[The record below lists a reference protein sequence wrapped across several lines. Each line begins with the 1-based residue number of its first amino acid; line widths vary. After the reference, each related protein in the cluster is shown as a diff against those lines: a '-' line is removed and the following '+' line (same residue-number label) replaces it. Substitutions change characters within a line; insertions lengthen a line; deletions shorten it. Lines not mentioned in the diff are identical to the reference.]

1 MTTSELMTLSDKYI
15 MSTYKRFPIVL
26 VKGSG
31 ARVWD
36 SDGKEYL
43 DFVAGIA
50 VCSLGH
56 SHPNVVDALKKQ
68 VDILTHVSNLYYIE
82 PQIRFA
88 KMLIENSFAD
98 KAFFCNSGAEANE
111 AAIKL
116 ARKYAHGNMT
126 GDKYELITMKD
137 SFHGRTL
144 ATVAATGQTKFQVG
158 FEPLPTGF
166 RYVPFNDI
174 DALEDS
180 ITDATCGI
188 MLEPIQGEGGIKV
201 PNAEYLS
208 KVRKICDDRGILMIL
223 DEVQVGMGRTGT
235 LFAYEQYKI
244 KPDIVTLAKAVG
256 NGFPVGVMMATE
268 RIASAFQPGNH
279 ASTFGGNPLAMA
291 SALATLKTILNGGV
305 LENVKRVGGYF
316 LKRLEDL
323 KSKYDIVK
331 DVRGKGL
338 ILGVELSVEGANIV
352 MECMDKG
359 VLINC
364 TGGNVLRF
372 VPPLVVTEKDV
383 DAVLNVL
390 EEVIKNK

>member
-1 MTTSELMTLSDKYI
+1 MTLSDKYI
-15 MSTYKRFPIVL
+15 MATYKRFPIVL

-50 VCSLGH
+50 VCGLGH
-56 SHPNVVDALKKQ
+56 SHPSVVAAVKKQ
-68 VDILTHVSNLYYIE
+68 VEILTHVSNLYYIE

-116 ARKYAHGNMT
+116 ARKYAHGNMA
-126 GDKYELITMKD
+126 GEKYELITMRD

-144 ATVAATGQTKFQVG
+144 ATVTATGQTKFQVG

-166 RYVPFNDI
+166 KYVPFNDI
-174 DALEDS
+174 AALEDS
-180 ITDATCGI
+180 ITETTCGI
-188 MLEPIQGEGGIKV
+188 MLEPIQGEGGIKI
-201 PNAEYLS
+201 PDDEYLS
-208 KVRKICDDRGILMIL
+208 KVRKLCDDRGILMIL

-235 LFAYEQYKI
+235 LFAYEQYNM

-256 NGFPVGVMMATE
+256 NGFPIGVMMATE

-291 SALATLKTILNGGV
+291 AALATLGTILNGGI
-305 LENVKRVGGYF
+305 LENVKRVGEYF
-316 LKRLEDL
+316 FRQLQEL
-323 KSKYDIVK
+323 KSKYSVIK
-331 DVRGKGL
+331 EVRGRGL
-338 ILGVELSVEGANIV
+338 ILGVELNIEGADIV
-352 MECMDKG
+352 KECMDKG

-383 DAVLNVL
+383 DAVVNVL
-390 EEVIKNK
+390 KEVIINK